1 MARMSRFIL
10 TSVLVL
16 LVSGGV
22 RLLSNSQTET
32 KIFPAQAG
40 DTLIIQSDY
49 GKINVAAWDSTD
61 VEARITRNSTAT
73 AGPDGIRVVS
83 QKSGS
88 KIFIYCFFSGL
99 GGESVDLQIRVPRLL
114 NLVVWGANP
123 EINLRALEGFVRAQ
137 NFTGVITAQDLAA
150 SVSLISDSGDISY
163 RTSTQPR
170 GDARLET
177 NSGNIFCDLPDV
189 VNAHLFLRAGR
200 SIKWDKNPETPGP
213 SLEKTLGTQ
222 GPLLYAG
229 SLKGSV
235 SVSLPGLTA
244 ASKPAGAESLP
255 SQAERDASPENRS
268 ASSPGTPSA
277 EAPSAGRQATNG
289 APPGIVA
296 GGYSLKVSVDSVF
309 LNVSVRDR
317 VTNRSIPDLGKD
329 DFVIYEDGAV
339 QNIEQLAT
347 NDAPFNL
354 MLLLDISG
362 STRFF
367 LPLMKQASSDFTR
380 QIKPN
385 DQVAIAAFNSHVELM
400 QDFTNDRVDAIRA
413 IGRLSSSGGT
423 AFYDALLTCI
433 DDYMRGVE
441 GRSAIVVFTDG
452 VDNQLEG
459 QNSEGSRTPYSQL
472 YRRIQEIDPIIY
484 TIFLDTERQN
494 PTVHSS
500 GGGVL
505 GGILGG
511 VLGGGYP
518 APYPR
523 PSRSAKR
530 NNAIY
535 NEAREQLLDIA
546 EQTGGRM
553 YSPHRIEDLSQ
564 VYGEIADDLRI
575 QYQLGYNSTNRS
587 HDGRWREIRVA
598 VKNRPNAV
606 VRTRRGYLART
617 EKSG

>member
-1 MARMSRFIL
+1 M
-10 TSVLVL
+10 
-16 LVSGGV
+16 
-22 RLLSNSQTET
+22 E
-32 KIFPAQAG
+32 
-40 DTLIIQSDY
+40 
-49 GKINVAAWDSTD
+49 
-61 VEARITRNSTAT
+61 
-73 AGPDGIRVVS
+73 GIRVVA

-88 KIFIYCFFSGL
+88 RIFIYCFFSGL
-99 GGESVDLQIRVPRLL
+99 GGESVDLEIRVPRML
-114 NLVVWGANP
+114 NLAIWGANP
-123 EINLRALEGFVRAQ
+123 EINLRGIEGFVRAQ
-137 NFTGVITAQDLAA
+137 NFTGVITAEDLAS

-163 RTSTQPR
+163 RTSAQPR

-177 NSGNIFCDLPDV
+177 SSGNIFCDLPDS
-189 VNAHLFLRAGR
+189 VNEHVFLRAGR
-200 SIKWDKNPETPGP
+200 SITWHKDPEAPGP
-213 SLEKTLGTQ
+213 SLEKLLGVQ

-229 SLKGSV
+229 SLKGNV
-235 SVSLPGLTA
+235 SVSLKGTTA
-244 ASKPAGAESLP
+244 LAKPAGSESRQT
-255 SQAERDASPENRS
+255 QADANANPENRS
-268 ASSPGTPSA
+268 VHSQPGTLPVEGDA
-277 EAPSAGRQATNG
+277 AQRRATTQGQQA
-289 APPGIVA
+289 GIVA

-317 VTNRSIPDLGKD
+317 VTNRSIPDLGMD
-329 DFVIYEDGAV
+329 DFAIYEDGVV
-339 QNIEQLAT
+339 QHIEQLAT

-354 MLLLDISG
+354 LLLLDISG

-385 DQVAIAAFNSHVELM
+385 DRIAVAAFNSQVELM

-472 YRRIQEIDPIIY
+472 YRRIQEIDPILY
-484 TIFLDTERQN
+484 TIFLDTEAQN
-494 PTVHSS
+494 PAIHNT
-500 GGGVL
+500 GGGL

-518 APYPR
+518 GPSPR
-523 PSRSAKR
+523 PGRSSRR

-535 NEAREQLLDIA
+535 NEARQQLLDIA
-546 EQTGGRM
+546 EQTGGRI
-553 YSPHRIEDLSQ
+553 YSPNRIEDLSR
-564 VYGEIADDLRI
+564 VYGEIAEDLRI

-587 HDGRWREIRVA
+587 RDGKWREIRVA
-598 VKNRPNAV
+598 VKGHPNAV
-606 VRTRRGYLART
+606 VRTRRGYLARM
-617 EKSG
+617 EKD